1 MDSMTTI
8 EVLRQEVYDAAYRYY
23 MDLHLDPSKTPNTY
37 FIYVGVEELAGSILR
52 GGSRDTYP
60 DMADDWLD
68 RIVQK
73 AKQDVARNTKNRG
86 RENDSD

>member
-8 EVLRQEVYDAAYRYY
+8 KVLRQEVYDAAYRYY
-23 MDLHLDPSKTPNTY
+23 MDLYLDPSKTPNTY
-37 FIYVGVEELAGSILR
+37 FIYVGVEGLAGSILR

-68 RIVQK
+68 RIAQK
-73 AKQDVARNTKNRG
+73 AKQDVEKNTKKW
-86 RENDSD
+86 RE